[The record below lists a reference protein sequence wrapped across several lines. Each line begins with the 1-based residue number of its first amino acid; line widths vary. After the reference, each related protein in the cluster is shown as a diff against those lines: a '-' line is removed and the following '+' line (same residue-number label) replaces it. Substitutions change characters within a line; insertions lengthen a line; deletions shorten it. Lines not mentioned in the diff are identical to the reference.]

1 VLSQANV
8 TIGGEEAIRIH
19 RTPRDNSTNVE
30 VVDYYTVHGGKPY
43 FIQYVA
49 NVKDFQ
55 KYLPQFEQMV
65 KSFKFMK

>member
-1 VLSQANV
+1 VKLKVLSQANA
-8 TIGGEEAIRIH
+8 TIDGEEAIRIH
-19 RTPRDNSTNVE
+19 RTPRDNSSNVQ
-30 VVDYYTVHGGKPY
+30 VVDYYTVHNGKPY

-65 KSFKFMK
+65 K